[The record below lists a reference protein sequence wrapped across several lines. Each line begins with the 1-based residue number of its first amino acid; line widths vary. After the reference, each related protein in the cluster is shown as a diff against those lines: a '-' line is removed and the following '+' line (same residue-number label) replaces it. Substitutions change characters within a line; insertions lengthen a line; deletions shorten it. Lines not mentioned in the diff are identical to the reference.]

1 MKLVGKTLLVSVF
14 LSFMISGF
22 AQEKW
27 LDTFSAPGLSAKWK
41 IDSGFKENKTSIDT
55 KREVLL
61 FQSAGHSYNH
71 IECKLPVPFQS
82 VQCDINNINDTAATW
97 SPAVILY
104 WDKNNYIQVMTSLY
118 YGLQIKYMA
127 DGKSE
132 KIVFDKGSVL
142 ADMWYRV
149 RISEETDKNLN
160 IFLGERGTDL
170 KKVAE
175 LNRGIFPQEQCTLIL
190 GKGTMLP
197 DGKPDFDNNYA
208 FIRDTKLYKFMID
221 NIAVGDST
229 EFAGK
234 INESVIAS
242 EKNKPVCP
250 PEKLQTAIWPNVTL
264 PETEKTIYFALNCIQ
279 PLVLLYQNFDDD
291 ASADKLSIEI
301 NCGPSLNPIAFINN
315 GKPMKY
321 VKSGPGKYKLT
332 FDSALKLPPGF
343 YGVESREKK
352 GPGWVYSPLAKG
364 SMISPVYMFFK
375 PQKEGSAFLE
385 TSISSNGHSGPVRK
399 YETVVL
405 PAPEAVHRQNDLGI
419 TFWGAVYLDNMPQ
432 ELTRELVSLH
442 KNLGVRRYVAHKTSE
457 ATVSEIHKAGMEY
470 IIGQW
475 WPYTRQCP
483 ETYLPSEGERATEAD
498 PAARTSIC
506 PEVIAAGEGSYG
518 KFLQDFAS
526 RLKETA
532 FDGFMFDYETGP
544 PPCFCERC
552 KSAFIKFSGVQNM
565 KWPEDVKY
573 AGRYHDQW
581 ISFRSEQGARYVKI
595 VGDKAREI
603 NPKCTLQAWIAGY
616 NYQNTLYSHQIDV
629 SKVIK
634 NLTAAEVP
642 EYTVPNSQKDKDY
655 LLKRIMKSIDTIE
668 ASVKVSG
675 DKPVIY
681 CASIAYPPSDTG
693 AWSSPEM
700 MDSQICA
707 IIGKGARG
715 LSFWGAQ
722 ILGGIDGRFI
732 HKIKKWNDILSEAGP
747 FLEKGS
753 RKDDAV
759 YLENVEGCPYLVK
772 SVWCLDGKAL
782 LFVSNFTD
790 KAEKLDFSNTCK
802 VNGWL
807 KEASLVPE
815 GKSINLGST
824 LTLNPFE
831 SKVILLK
838 KPYLK

>member
-1 MKLVGKTLLVSVF
+1 MKLFTKTLMASAF
-14 LSFMISGF
+14 LSFMVSGF
-22 AQEKW
+22 AEEKW
-27 LDTFSAPGLSAKWK
+27 VDTFSSAKLSPGWK
-41 IDSGFKENKTSIDT
+41 IDSGFKENKISVDA

-61 FQSAGHSYNH
+61 FQSATHSYNH
-71 IECKLPVPFQS
+71 IELKLPLSFQS

-97 SPAVILY
+97 APAAILY
-104 WDKNNYIQVMTSLY
+104 WDKNNYVQVMLSLY
-118 YGLQIKYMA
+118 YGLQIKYTA
-127 DGKSE
+127 NGKDE
-132 KIVFDKGSVL
+132 KIIFDKGSVQP
-142 ADMWYRV
+142 DTWYRV
-149 RISEETDKNLN
+149 KFSEDGGKKLAV
-160 IFLGERGTDL
+160 FFGDRKADL
-170 KKVAE
+170 KKVAD
-175 LNRGIFPQEQCTLIL
+175 LDRGIFPQAECTLIL
-190 GKGTMLP
+190 GKGTMIP
-197 DGKPDFDNNYA
+197 DGKEDFDNNYA

-221 NIAVGDST
+221 NVAAGNAA

-234 INESVIAS
+234 INESAAAS

-250 PEKLQTAIWPNVTL
+250 PEKLQTAIWPNLTL

-301 NCGPSLNPIAFINN
+301 NCDPSLNPLAFINN

-321 VKSGPGKYKLT
+321 TKSGPGKYRLA
-332 FDSALKLPPGF
+332 FDPSMKLPPGF
-343 YGVESREKK
+343 YGAESKDKK

-364 SMISPVYMFFK
+364 SIVSPVYMFFK
-375 PQKEGSAFLE
+375 PQKEGSAFIE
-385 TSISSNGHSGPVRK
+385 TSISSNGHSGPARK
-399 YETVVL
+399 YETIVL
-405 PAPEAVHRQNDLGI
+405 PAPEAFRQQNALGI
-419 TFWGAVYLDNMPQ
+419 TFWGAVYLDNMPL
-432 ELTRELVSLH
+432 ELTKDLISLH
-442 KNLGVRRYVAHKTSE
+442 KNIGVRRYVDHKASMPI
-457 ATVSEIHKAGMEY
+457 ASEIHKAGMEY
-470 IIGQW
+470 IISQW

-483 ETYLPSEGERATEAD
+483 ETYLPSPAERATGANS
-498 PAARTSIC
+498 ASQTSIC

-518 KFLQDFAS
+518 KFLQDFS
-526 RLKETA
+526 NRLKEVP
-532 FDGFMFDYETGP
+532 FDGFMFDYESGP

-552 KSAFIKFSGVQNM
+552 KSAFMNFSGVKDL
-565 KWPEDVKY
+565 KWPEDVKSAGIYY
-573 AGRYHDQW
+573 AQW
-581 ISFRSEQGARYVKI
+581 VNFRGEQGARYVKV

-603 NPKCTLQAWIAGY
+603 NPKCTLQAWVAGY

-629 SKVIK
+629 SRAIR

-675 DKPVIY
+675 AKPVIY

-700 MDSQICA
+700 MDAQICA
-707 IIGKGARG
+707 IIGRGARG
-715 LSFWGAQ
+715 LSFWGSH
-722 ILGGIDGRFI
+722 IIGGIDGRFI
-732 HKIKKWNDILSEAGP
+732 HKIKKWNDILTETVP

-753 RKDDAV
+753 RNNDAV
-759 YLENVEGCPYLVK
+759 YLENFEGCPYLVK

-782 LFVSNFTD
+782 LFVSNFTE
-790 KAEKLDFSNTCK
+790 KAENLDFSNTCK
-802 VNGWL
+802 ANGWL

-815 GKSINLGST
+815 MKSVNLGSP

-831 SKVILLK
+831 TKVILLR